1 MLRWLLVS
9 GCALIGTLAGAQT
22 PAALPQY
29 PAGTITSVAQADQAL
44 RDAKGA
50 RLEQE
55 KLFEAQRNSC
65 YQKLLAE
72 ICLAPLRD
80 ENSASLRR
88 IRSVEV
94 EAREFKREQSARQ
107 AAAKRAE
114 QRKKEAAQESRRREE
129 RLLAGDQQTKKI
141 MRNAANARQFEADA
155 TQREQRAKAAQ
166 KRADERAAARFKK
179 NAEERAKTAER
190 ADRARAQEDKVAEIL
205 RRAKEKEA
213 KAREKAAKLAPATGA
228 LAGKL

>member
-1 MLRWLLVS
+1 MLRWLLVW

-22 PAALPQY
+22 PVALPQY
-29 PAGTITSVAQADQAL
+29 PAGTIASVPQADQAL
-44 RDAKGA
+44 HDARGA

-55 KLFEAQRNSC
+55 ELFEAQRKSC

-88 IRSVEV
+88 IRAVEV
-94 EAREFKREQSARQ
+94 EARGFKREQSARQ

-114 QRKKEAAQESRRREE
+114 QRTKDAAQESRRREE
-129 RLLAGDQQTKKI
+129 RLLAGEQQTKKVT
-141 MRNAANARQFEADA
+141 RNAATARQFEGDA
-155 TQREQRAKAAQ
+155 TKREQRAKAAQ
-166 KRADERAAARFKK
+166 KRADERAAARLNKD
-179 NAEERAKTAER
+179 AEERAKTAER
-190 ADRARAQEDKVAEIL
+190 ADRARAQEEKVAEVL

-213 KAREKAAKLAPATGA
+213 KAREKAAKNAPAAGA
-228 LAGKL
+228 QAAKS